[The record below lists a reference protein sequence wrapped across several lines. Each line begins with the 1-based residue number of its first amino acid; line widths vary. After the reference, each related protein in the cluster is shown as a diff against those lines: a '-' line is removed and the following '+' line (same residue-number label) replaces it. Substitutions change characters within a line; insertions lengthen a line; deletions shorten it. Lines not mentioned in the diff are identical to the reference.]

1 MKIIVFNKKIKFIII
16 SMLFLLVITACR
28 KDDKVEDII
37 ESQEEDYNMPILN
50 MEMTQV
56 LDLDTIDKYSSKALI
71 PTKLSL
77 GLEHPIVMNI
87 QQRLMKLGFME
98 DDRPSTYYGTTTVD
112 AIKKFQRQLE
122 IEETGICSADI
133 YDILMSR
140 SAPTYEARK
149 GYVGED
155 ISILQQRLYEL
166 NYFLNEIEVT
176 GYYGSNMENAVR
188 ALQEMNG
195 LSKTGTVDLITYNL
209 MYSEDVIPYTINR
222 QSPAYI
228 IKIYQEKLFNLGYYL
243 GAIDGKYNEDFREAV
258 KTYQFMNS
266 QLIDGYIGPSTKFS
280 IDSIYARP
288 YTLYIG
294 VRNYKVKQIQDKLVS
309 LNYLLDRF
317 ANGYYGDYTGE
328 AVAYFQKENGIPM
341 TGVVDAYTQIYLF
354 SNEAKPAKE
363 PIRTGAQFVMNIED
377 IRAFSKSNKKKGNAD
392 DLLRVAMLKLG
403 AKYIW
408 GMKGP
413 NTFDCSGFVY
423 WCLQQVGVE
432 VQYMTTYNWRFST
445 QFERVEKFDD
455 LQMGDLIL
463 INGHM
468 GIVSNDMTVVDASS
482 SNGQVVHRDLDDW
495 WRERF
500 MMGFRIFSDESETT
514 EEINEELNENT
525 EEF

>member
-1 MKIIVFNKKIKFIII
+1 MKLVIFNRKLRLIII
-16 SMLFLLVITACR
+16 SILFLLLITACAR
-28 KDDKVEDII
+28 DNVVEEVL
-37 ESQEEDYNMPILN
+37 ESETEELNIPILN
-50 MEMTQV
+50 MQITQV
-56 LDLDTIDKYSSKALI
+56 VDLDTVDKYSSKALI
-71 PTKLSL
+71 PTKITL
-77 GLEHPIVMNI
+77 GIDHPIVMNI

-98 DDRPSTYYGTTTVD
+98 DDRPSTYYGSTTVD

-122 IEETGICSADI
+122 VEETGICSADI
-133 YDILMSR
+133 YDILMSK

-149 GYVGED
+149 GYIGED

-166 NYFLNEIEVT
+166 SYFLDEIEVT
-176 GYYGSNMENAVR
+176 GYYGTTMENAVK
-188 ALQEMNG
+188 ALQNMNK
-195 LSKTGTVDLITYNL
+195 LSETGTVDLITYNL
-209 MYSEDVIPYTINR
+209 MYSQDVIPYTINR
-222 QSPAYI
+222 QSPPDVI
-228 IKIYQEKLFNLGYYL
+228 QIYQQKLFNLGYYL
-243 GAIDGKYNEDFREAV
+243 GPINGKYTEEFREAV

-266 QLIDGYIGPSTKFS
+266 QMIDGYIGPSTKFS

-294 VRNYKVKQIQDKLVS
+294 IRNYKVKQIQDRLVL
-309 LNYLLDRF
+309 LNYLSDRF

-328 AVAYFQKENGIPM
+328 AVAYFQKNNNIPM
-341 TGVVDAYTQIYLF
+341 TGVVDAYTQIMIF
-354 SNEAKPAKE
+354 SNDVKLGKE
-363 PIRTGAQFVMNIED
+363 PISSAAQFVMKIED
-377 IRAFSKSNKKKGNAD
+377 IRAFSQNNKKKGNAD

-432 VQYMTTYNWRFST
+432 VQYMTTYNWRFTT

-455 LQMGDLIL
+455 LKMGDLIL

-468 GIVSNDMTVVDASS
+468 GIVSDDMTVIDASS

-500 MMGFRIFSDESETT
+500 MMGFRIFS
-514 EEINEELNENT
+514 EEVNT
-525 EEF
+525 EEELIEG

>member
-1 MKIIVFNKKIKFIII
+1 MRLVIFNRKLRLIILSILL
-16 SMLFLLVITACR
+16 LFLISACR
-28 KDDKVEDII
+28 RDNIVEQVD
-37 ESQEEDYNMPILN
+37 ESETEELNIPILN
-50 MEMTQV
+50 MQITQV
-56 LDLDTIDKYSSKALI
+56 VDLDTVDKYSSKALI
-71 PTKLSL
+71 PTKITL
-77 GLEHPIVMNI
+77 GIDHPIVMNI

-98 DDRPSTYYGTTTVD
+98 DDRPSTYYGSTTVD

-122 IEETGICSADI
+122 MEETGVCSADI
-133 YDILMSR
+133 YDILMSKT
-140 SAPTYEARK
+140 APTYEARK

-166 NYFLNEIEVT
+166 SYFLNELEVT
-176 GYYGSNMENAVR
+176 GYYGTTMENAVK
-188 ALQEMNG
+188 ALQNMNK
-195 LSKTGTVDLITYNL
+195 LSETGTIDLITYNL

-222 QSPAYI
+222 QSPPDVI
-228 IKIYQEKLFNLGYYL
+228 QIYQQKLQNLGYYL
-243 GAIDGKYNEDFREAV
+243 GAINGKYTEEFREAV

-294 VRNYKVKQIQDKLVS
+294 IRNYKVKQIQDRLVL
-309 LNYLLDRF
+309 LNYLSDRF

-328 AVAYFQKENGIPM
+328 AVAYFQKNNNIPM
-341 TGVVDAYTQIYLF
+341 TGVVDAFTQIMIF
-354 SNEAKPAKE
+354 SNEVKPGKE
-363 PIRTGAQFVMNIED
+363 SISSAAQFVMKIED
-377 IRAFSKSNKKKGNAD
+377 IRAFSQSNKKKGNAD

-403 AKYIW
+403 AKYVW

-445 QFERVEKFDD
+445 QFEKVEKFDD

-468 GIVSNDMTVVDASS
+468 GIVSDDMTVIDASS

-500 MMGFRIFSDESETT
+500 MMGFRIFAE
-514 EEINEELNENT
+514 ENT
-525 EEF
+525 EAEGELVEG

>member
-1 MKIIVFNKKIKFIII
+1 MKIIIFNKKIKFIII

-28 KDDKVEDII
+28 KDDKVEDIT

-140 SAPTYEARK
+140 NAPTYEARK

-309 LNYLLDRF
+309 LNSD
-317 ANGYYGDYTGE
+317 
-328 AVAYFQKENGIPM
+328 
-341 TGVVDAYTQIYLF
+341 
-354 SNEAKPAKE
+354 S
-363 PIRTGAQFVMNIED
+363 
-377 IRAFSKSNKKKGNAD
+377 AFS
-392 DLLRVAMLKLG
+392 V
-403 AKYIW
+403 
-408 GMKGP
+408 
-413 NTFDCSGFVY
+413 
-423 WCLQQVGVE
+423 
-432 VQYMTTYNWRFST
+432 
-445 QFERVEKFDD
+445 
-455 LQMGDLIL
+455 
-463 INGHM
+463 
-468 GIVSNDMTVVDASS
+468 
-482 SNGQVVHRDLDDW
+482 
-495 WRERF
+495 
-500 MMGFRIFSDESETT
+500 
-514 EEINEELNENT
+514 
-525 EEF
+525 

>member
-1 MKIIVFNKKIKFIII
+1 MKIVVFDRKLRLIII
-16 SMLFLLVITACR
+16 SILFLLVITSCA
-28 KDDKVEDII
+28 KDKQVDYIKEI
-37 ESQEEDYNMPILN
+37 ELDEYNMPILN
-50 MEMTQV
+50 MQITQV
-56 LDLDTIDKYSSKALI
+56 VDLDSVDKYSSKALI
-71 PTKLSL
+71 PTKITL
-77 GLEHPIVMNI
+77 GIDHPIVMNI
-87 QQRLMKLGFME
+87 QQRLMRLGFME

-112 AIKKFQRQLE
+112 AIKKFQRQLGV
-122 IEETGICSADI
+122 EETGICSADV
-133 YDILMSR
+133 YDILMSKT
-140 SAPTYEARK
+140 APTYEARK

-166 NYFLNEIEVT
+166 SYFLDEIEVT
-176 GYYGSNMENAVR
+176 GYYGTTMENAVR
-188 ALQEMNG
+188 ALQNKNK
-195 LSKTGTVDLITYNL
+195 LSETGTIDLVTYNL

-222 QSPAYI
+222 QSPADI
-228 IKIYQEKLFNLGYYL
+228 IQIYQQKLQNLGYYL
-243 GAIDGKYNEDFREAV
+243 GAINGKYTEEFREAV

-294 VRNYKVKQIQDKLVS
+294 IRNYKVKQIQDRLVL
-309 LNYLLDRF
+309 LNYLNARF

-328 AVAYFQKENGIPM
+328 AVAYFQKNNNLPM
-341 TGVVDAYTQIYLF
+341 TGVVDVHTQMKIM
-354 SNEAKPAKE
+354 SNDVKLGKEA
-363 PIRTGAQFVMNIED
+363 ISSGSQFVMDIDD
-377 IRAFSKSNKKKGNAD
+377 IRAFSQNNKKKGNVD

-445 QFERVEKFDD
+445 QFEKVEKFDD

-468 GIVSNDMTVVDASS
+468 GIVSDDMTVIDASS

-500 MMGFRIFSDESETT
+500 MMGFRIFAEDEDSND
-514 EEINEELNENT
+514 EIVLEG
-525 EEF
+525 